1 MRFDLLIKGGELVDP
16 GGGRVGR
23 FDVAV
28 RRGRVAAV
36 DADIGTD
43 AAFDVL
49 DATGLVVTPGLV
61 DLHTH
66 VYRGVTYWG
75 VEADAV
81 ASRTGVTTWLD
92 VGSAGAMNV
101 EGLRELIVRR
111 SQVRILALMNI
122 SYLGLT
128 MPDFELT
135 NLAFCDVDIFRR
147 LTDLNRDLVI
157 GVKVRMGAST
167 VGSSGLEPLRRALR
181 AGEECE
187 LPVMVHIAT
196 SPPAIDDVLDLLR
209 PGDIVTHCFTPQTMG
224 LVDEELRVRE
234 SALRA
239 LERGVLLDLGHGTGS
254 FGFDVAEALLAQDV
268 RPHTLSTDVHQ
279 MSIAGPMFDLP
290 TTLTKFLHLGW
301 SLPEVVEAATARP
314 AQLMGVERE
323 VGTLRPGAVA
333 DVALFELEHGRFPL
347 YDVYMGAREA
357 NERLAHRLTILGGR
371 RMEQLPQP
379 APAPWIGP
387 GPLWPPTHQGR
398 GAVGVPAV

>member
-36 DADIGTD
+36 DAEIPAD

-49 DATGLVVTPGLV
+49 DASGLVVTPGLV

-66 VYRGVTYWG
+66 VYRGATYWG

-92 VGSAGAMNV
+92 VGSAGAMNLD
-101 EGLRELIVRR
+101 GLRDHVVRP
-111 SQVRILALMNI
+111 SQVRILALLNI

-135 NLAFCDVDIFRR
+135 NLAYCDVEIFRR
-147 LTDLNRDLVI
+147 LANMNRDLVI

-167 VGSSGLEPLRRALR
+167 VGASGLEPLRRALR
-181 AGEECE
+181 AGEECD

-196 SPPAIDDVLDLLR
+196 SPPSIDDVLELLR
-209 PGDIVTHCFTPQTMG
+209 PGDIVTHCYTPQTMG
-224 LVDEELRVRE
+224 LVAEGLRVRE

-254 FGFDVAEALLAQDV
+254 FAFAVAEALLAQGV

-301 SLPEVVEAATARP
+301 SLPEVVEAATATP
-314 AQLMGVERE
+314 ARLMGLEGE

-333 DVALFELEHGRFPL
+333 DVALFELERGRFPL
-347 YDVYMGAREA
+347 YDVAMDVREA
-357 NERLAHRLTILGGR
+357 DERLAHRLTILGGR
-371 RMEQLPQP
+371 RMERQTAP

-387 GPLWPPTHQGR
+387 EPLWPPVHQGR
-398 GAVGVPAV
+398 GAVGAPAV